1 MRTAFVHRLQSG
13 FSPILIDYRPFRK
26 MQKRS
31 DVPRMPVKIKVQP
44 SALRSKALAQCDLEK
59 LRKLTPKSTRKR
71 RKSRLGATWAPF
83 SDRNL
88 RNFRNFRSLR
98 MPRELRNLRIIRK
111 FRNLRNLWDFP
122 PRMILLEDPPGR
134 IITRPRA
141 IIR

>member
-1 MRTAFVHRLQSG
+1 MARAAFLHRVRSG
-13 FSPILIDYRPFRK
+13 FSPIFIDCRPFRK

-44 SALRSKALAQCDLEK
+44 FALRSKALAQCDLEK

-98 MPRELRNLRIIRK
+98 MPRELRIIRK
-111 FRNLRNLWDFP
+111 FQNLRNLWDFP
-122 PRMILLEDPPGR
+122 PRMVPWRPPQAALLQNR
-134 IITRPRA
+134 RSQNR
-141 IIR
+141 